1 MGILRK
7 GSYSSYRWDDD
18 DDDLVI
24 EVGDIYYPGPYNI
37 KQRELVECTQWK
49 EGCKSKG
56 QLMMGGWLIRM
67 TSIKTG

>member
-7 GSYSSYRWDDD
+7 GAYSSYRWDDD

-37 KQRELVECTQWK
+37 KQRELVECTP
-49 EGCKSKG
+49 EGKRGTRASG
-56 QLMMGGWLIRM
+56 LLG
-67 TSIKTG
+67 